1 MTGIDSVAA
10 ALLASRLDS
19 LLTGTV
25 TSRAGGAATAQVGTP
40 GAGASSPPATGGT
53 PAAPPASAQTALS
66 DVALVLDAISRA
78 GGVAT
83 PVIAGRA
90 PLLADP
96 SVLLSVAAAAPP
108 DGQRASDPAAIA
120 AASSAASSTASSTA
134 SPASDV
140 AATRAAAAAPPV
152 AALRAALAQ
161 AVSESGLFYE
171 SHLAQWLSGQ
181 RPLAALMR
189 EPQAR
194 LTTVPVQPAP
204 DAAQHD
210 APDVLD
216 ELLAQRLPL
225 PAAAPRSTTQPGA
238 PAPGGAVPHE
248 LVQNAQLAARPG
260 TASGTAALTGP
271 LGDHPDT
278 RWTPARA
285 ELAAA
290 SADPQAQAAA
300 RVHPAAVPIVRQQ
313 LDALAT
319 DQFRWAGEA
328 WPGARLDWTIEPD
341 DPGGH
346 ASRSGDD
353 TGDGIAWR
361 TRLTLTLPSLG
372 TVDAELVLNGKQL
385 VARLRANS
393 AGADR
398 LTRNEAA
405 LRQRFEG
412 SGLRL
417 GGLSIRAVGDEPDGF
432 DPLVAQA
439 AAAAYARSAAG
450 GTPGTDDEAPR

>member
-19 LLTGTV
+19 LLSGTV
-25 TSRAGGAATAQVGTP
+25 SPSAGGGAASQVGTP
-40 GAGASSPPATGGT
+40 GAGASSAAPAGGS
-53 PAAPPASAQTALS
+53 PVAPPASAQTALS
-66 DVALVLDAISRA
+66 DVALVLDAISRS
-78 GGVAT
+78 GGAAT
-83 PVIAGRA
+83 PVIAGRT

-96 SVLLSVAAAAPP
+96 SVLLSAAAVPLDA
-108 DGQRASDPAAIA
+108 RPAAGPA
-120 AASSAASSTASSTA
+120 ASVVSSSAAL
-134 SPASDV
+134 PASDV
-140 AATRAAAAAPPV
+140 AAARAASDAPPV

-171 SHLAQWLSGQ
+171 SHLAQWLAGQ

-194 LTTVPVQPAP
+194 LTAEPVQPAP
-204 DAAQHD
+204 DAAQQD

-225 PAAAPRSTTQPGA
+225 PAAARTAVQPGA
-238 PAPGGAVPHE
+238 PAPGGAAPHS
-248 LVQNAQLAARPG
+248 LAPAQNAPAVVRPSMASSAA
-260 TASGTAALTGP
+260 TTTDP
-271 LGDHPDT
+271 LGDHPDLH
-278 RWTPARA
+278 WTPARA

-290 SADPQAQAAA
+290 SADPQAQASAA
-300 RVHPAAVPIVRQQ
+300 PVHPAAVPIVRQQ
-313 LDALAT
+313 IDALAT

-341 DPGGH
+341 DSGGH
-346 ASRSGDD
+346 ASRGGDD
-353 TGDGIAWR
+353 AGDGIAWR

-372 TVDAELVLNGKQL
+372 TVDAELVLNGAQL

-398 LTRNEAA
+398 LTRHEAA

-417 GGLSIRAVGDEPDGF
+417 GGLSIRAVGDELDGF
-432 DPLVAQA
+432 DPLVAHA
-439 AAAAYARSAAG
+439 AAAAYARSAPG
-450 GTPGTDDEAPR
+450 GTPGADDETPR

>member
-25 TSRAGGAATAQVGTP
+25 SAPAGGGATAQVGTP
-40 GAGASSPPATGGT
+40 GTGASSMPAANGS

-78 GGVAT
+78 GGAAT
-83 PVIAGRA
+83 PVVAGRA

-96 SVLLSVAAAAPP
+96 AVLLTDPAPP
-108 DGQRASDPAAIA
+108 PAFGPAASA
-120 AASSAASSTASSTA
+120 AASTTSAAI
-134 SPASDV
+134 
-140 AATRAAAAAPPV
+140 AAAPPV
-152 AALRAALAQ
+152 AVLHAALAQ

-171 SHLAQWLSGQ
+171 SHLAQWLAGQ
-181 RPLAALMR
+181 RPLAALLR

-194 LTTVPVQPAP
+194 LAALGQAAADGAS
-204 DAAQHD
+204 DA
-210 APDVLD
+210 LD
-216 ELLAQRLPL
+216 ELLAPRSPL
-225 PAAAPRSTTQPGA
+225 PAAARTAAQPGGTM
-238 PAPGGAVPHE
+238 PNE
-248 LVQNAQLAARPG
+248 LAQNAAAGARQY
-260 TASGTAALTGP
+260 TSSGAAGMAADP
-271 LGDHPDT
+271 LGEHADV

-290 SADPQAQAAA
+290 SSDPQAPAAA
-300 RVHPAAVPIVRQQ
+300 SVHPDAVPIVRQQ

-319 DQFRWAGEA
+319 DQFRWSGEA

-341 DPGGH
+341 EHGGR
-346 ASRSGDD
+346 ASRSDD
-353 TGDGIAWR
+353 AGDGIAWR

-372 TVDAELVLNGKQL
+372 TVDAELVLNGAQL

-393 AGADR
+393 TGADR

-412 SGLRL
+412 SGLQL
-417 GGLSIRAVGDEPDGF
+417 GGLSIRAVDDEPDDF
-432 DPLVAQA
+432 DPLA
-439 AAAAYARSAAG
+439 ARAASAAYARSAAAG
-450 GTPGTDDEAPR
+450 SPDLDDDLPR

>member
-19 LLTGTV
+19 LLSGTV
-25 TSRAGGAATAQVGTP
+25 SPSAGGGAASQVGTP
-40 GAGASSPPATGGT
+40 GAGASSAAPAGGS
-53 PAAPPASAQTALS
+53 PVAPPASAQTALS
-66 DVALVLDAISRA
+66 DVALVLDAISRS
-78 GGVAT
+78 GGAAT
-83 PVIAGRA
+83 PVIAGRT

-96 SVLLSVAAAAPP
+96 SVPLDARPAAGPAASVA
-108 DGQRASDPAAIA
+108 S
-120 AASSAASSTASSTA
+120 SSAAL
-134 SPASDV
+134 PASDV
-140 AATRAAAAAPPV
+140 GAARAASDAPPV

-171 SHLAQWLSGQ
+171 SHLAQWLAGQ

-194 LTTVPVQPAP
+194 LTAEPVQPAA
-204 DAAQHD
+204 DAAQQD

-225 PAAAPRSTTQPGA
+225 PAAARTAVQPGA
-238 PAPGGAVPHE
+238 PAPGGAAPHS
-248 LVQNAQLAARPG
+248 LAPAQNAPAVVRPSMASSAA
-260 TASGTAALTGP
+260 TTTDP
-271 LGDHPDT
+271 LGDHPDLH
-278 RWTPARA
+278 WTPARA

-290 SADPQAQAAA
+290 SADPQAQASAA
-300 RVHPAAVPIVRQQ
+300 PVHPAAVPIVRQQ

-341 DPGGH
+341 DSGGH
-346 ASRSGDD
+346 ASRGGDD
-353 TGDGIAWR
+353 AGDGIAWR

-372 TVDAELVLNGKQL
+372 TVDAELVLNGAQL

-398 LTRNEAA
+398 LTRHEAA

-432 DPLVAQA
+432 DPLVAHA
-439 AAAAYARSAAG
+439 AAAAYARSAPG
-450 GTPGTDDEAPR
+450 GTPGADDETPR

>member
-19 LLTGTV
+19 LLSGTV
-25 TSRAGGAATAQVGTP
+25 SPSAGGGAASQVGTP
-40 GAGASSPPATGGT
+40 GAGASSAAPTGGS
-53 PAAPPASAQTALS
+53 PVAPPASAQTALS
-66 DVALVLDAISRA
+66 DVALVLDAISRS
-78 GGVAT
+78 GGAAT
-83 PVIAGRA
+83 PVIAGRT

-96 SVLLSVAAAAPP
+96 SVLLSAAAVPLDA
-108 DGQRASDPAAIA
+108 RPAAGPA
-120 AASSAASSTASSTA
+120 ASVASSSAAL
-134 SPASDV
+134 PASDV
-140 AATRAAAAAPPV
+140 AAARATSDAPPV

-171 SHLAQWLSGQ
+171 SHLAQWLAGQ

-194 LTTVPVQPAP
+194 LTAEPVQPAA
-204 DAAQHD
+204 DAAQQD

-225 PAAAPRSTTQPGA
+225 PAAARTAVQPGA
-238 PAPGGAVPHE
+238 PAPGGAAPHS
-248 LVQNAQLAARPG
+248 LAPAQNAPAAVRPG
-260 TASGTAALTGP
+260 MASSAATTTDP
-271 LGDHPDT
+271 LGDHPDAH
-278 RWTPARA
+278 WTPARA

-290 SADPQAQAAA
+290 SADPQAQAPAA
-300 RVHPAAVPIVRQQ
+300 PVHPVAVPIVRQQ

-341 DPGGH
+341 DSGAH
-346 ASRSGDD
+346 ASRGGDD
-353 TGDGIAWR
+353 AGDGIAWR

-372 TVDAELVLNGKQL
+372 TVDAELVLNGAQL

-398 LTRNEAA
+398 LTRHEAA

-432 DPLVAQA
+432 DPLVAHA
-439 AAAAYARSAAG
+439 AAAAYARSAPG
-450 GTPGTDDEAPR
+450 GTPGADDETPR

>member
-25 TSRAGGAATAQVGTP
+25 SAPAGGGATSQVGTQ
-40 GAGASSPPATGGT
+40 GAGASSTPSSGSP

-66 DVALVLDAISRA
+66 DVGRVLDAISRA
-78 GGVAT
+78 GGDST
-83 PVIAGRA
+83 PAIAGRA

-96 SVLLSVAAAAPP
+96 TVLLTDTAAPA
-108 DGQRASDPAAIA
+108 RAPATADPAASSTPASA
-120 AASSAASSTASSTA
+120 AASSAAAA
-134 SPASDV
+134 RDA
-140 AATRAAAAAPPV
+140 AATLPV

-171 SHLAQWLSGQ
+171 SHLAQWLAGQ

-194 LTTVPVQPAP
+194 LAAALAPADP
-204 DAAQHD
+204 DAAQHGSTD
-210 APDVLD
+210 LLD
-216 ELLAQRLPL
+216 ELLAQRPPL
-225 PAAAPRSTTQPGA
+225 PATARATAQPGTPAQGGA
-238 PAPGGAVPHE
+238 PARDPAQALPAGARQGASLPHD
-248 LVQNAQLAARPG
+248 
-260 TASGTAALTGP
+260 TADL
-271 LGDHPDT
+271 LGDRPDA

-285 ELAAA
+285 ELATA
-290 SADPQAQAAA
+290 SSDSQAQTLAT
-300 RVHPAAVPIVRQQ
+300 VHPAAVPLVRQQ

-341 DPGGH
+341 DPGNR
-346 ASRSGDD
+346 ASRGDGD

-372 TVDAELVLNGKQL
+372 TVDAELVLNGTQL
-385 VARLRANS
+385 VARLRANQT
-393 AGADR
+393 GADR
-398 LTRNEAA
+398 LTRHEAA
-405 LRQRFEG
+405 LRQRLEV
-412 SGLRL
+412 SGLKV
-417 GGLSIRAVGDEPDGF
+417 GGLSIRAVDNGPDGF
-432 DPLVAQA
+432 DLFAAQA
-439 AAAAYARSAAG
+439 AAAAYARGSASASG
-450 GTPGTDDEAPR
+450 PAMRAPDADDEALP

>member
-25 TSRAGGAATAQVGTP
+25 SAPAGGGATSQVGTP
-40 GAGASSPPATGGT
+40 GTGASSTPSAGSP
-53 PAAPPASAQTALS
+53 PAAPPASTQTALS
-66 DVALVLDAISRA
+66 DVGRVLDAISRV
-78 GGVAT
+78 GGDST
-83 PVIAGRA
+83 PAIAGRA

-96 SVLLSVAAAAPP
+96 TVLLTDTAAPA
-108 DGQRASDPAAIA
+108 ASNLAASSTPASA
-120 AASSAASSTASSTA
+120 AASSAAAA
-134 SPASDV
+134 REA
-140 AATRAAAAAPPV
+140 AATLPV

-171 SHLAQWLSGQ
+171 SHLAQWLAGQ

-194 LTTVPVQPAP
+194 LAAALAPADP
-204 DAAQHD
+204 DAAQHGSTD
-210 APDVLD
+210 LLD
-216 ELLAQRLPL
+216 ELLAQRPSL
-225 PAAAPRSTTQPGA
+225 PAAARATAQPGT
-238 PAPGGAVPHE
+238 PAQGGASARDP
-248 LVQNAQLAARPG
+248 AQALPAVTRQGASLPPD
-260 TASGTAALTGP
+260 TADP
-271 LGDHPDT
+271 LGERADT

-285 ELAAA
+285 ELATA
-290 SADPQAQAAA
+290 SSDSQAQTLAT
-300 RVHPAAVPIVRQQ
+300 VHPAAVPLVRQQ

-341 DPGGH
+341 DQGNRAP
-346 ASRSGDD
+346 RSDVD

-372 TVDAELVLNGKQL
+372 TVDAELVLNGTQL
-385 VARLRANS
+385 VARLRANQ

-398 LTRNEAA
+398 LTRHEAA
-405 LRQRFEG
+405 LRQRLEV
-412 SGLRL
+412 SGLKV
-417 GGLSIRAVGDEPDGF
+417 GGLSIRAVDDGPDGF
-432 DPLVAQA
+432 DLFAAQA
-439 AAAAYARSAAG
+439 AAAAYARGSASAAASG
-450 GTPGTDDEAPR
+450 PATRAPDTDDEALS

>member
-19 LLTGTV
+19 LLSGTV
-25 TSRAGGAATAQVGTP
+25 SPSAGGGAASQVGTP
-40 GAGASSPPATGGT
+40 GAGASSPAPAGGS
-53 PAAPPASAQTALS
+53 PVAPPASAQTALS
-66 DVALVLDAISRA
+66 DVALVLDAISRS

-83 PVIAGRA
+83 PVIAGRT

-96 SVLLSVAAAAPP
+96 SVLLSAAAVPRG
-108 DGQRASDPAAIA
+108 GQPAAGPA
-120 AASSAASSTASSTA
+120 ARVAASSAAL
-134 SPASDV
+134 PASDV
-140 AATRAAAAAPPV
+140 AAARVASDAPPV

-171 SHLAQWLSGQ
+171 SHLAQWLAGQ

-194 LTTVPVQPAP
+194 LTAAPVQPAP
-204 DAAQHD
+204 DAAQQD

-225 PAAAPRSTTQPGA
+225 PAAARTAVQPGA
-238 PAPGGAVPHE
+238 TAPGGAAPHAPA
-248 LVQNAQLAARPG
+248 QNAPAAVRPG
-260 TASGTAALTGP
+260 MTSSTAGMTDP
-271 LGDHPDT
+271 LGDHPDA

-285 ELAAA
+285 ELATA
-290 SADPQAQAAA
+290 SADPQAQASAP
-300 RVHPAAVPIVRQQ
+300 VHPAAVPIVRQQ

-341 DPGGH
+341 DSGGH
-346 ASRSGDD
+346 ASRGGDD
-353 TGDGIAWR
+353 AGDGIAWR

-372 TVDAELVLNGKQL
+372 TVDAELVLNGAEL

-450 GTPGTDDEAPR
+450 GTPGADDETSR

>member
-10 ALLASRLDS
+10 AVLASRLDS
-19 LLTGTV
+19 LLSGTV
-25 TSRAGGAATAQVGTP
+25 SPSAGGGAASQVGTP
-40 GAGASSPPATGGT
+40 GAGASSAAPAGGS
-53 PAAPPASAQTALS
+53 PVAPPASAQTALS
-66 DVALVLDAISRA
+66 DVALVLDAISRS

-83 PVIAGRA
+83 PVIAGRT

-96 SVLLSVAAAAPP
+96 SVLLSAAAVPLDA
-108 DGQRASDPAAIA
+108 RPAAGPA
-120 AASSAASSTASSTA
+120 ASVASSSAAL
-134 SPASDV
+134 PASDV
-140 AATRAAAAAPPV
+140 AAARAASDAPPV

-171 SHLAQWLSGQ
+171 SHLAQWLAGQ

-194 LTTVPVQPAP
+194 LTAEPMQPAP
-204 DAAQHD
+204 DAVQQD

-225 PAAAPRSTTQPGA
+225 PAATRTAVQPGA
-238 PAPGGAVPHE
+238 TAPGGAAAHS
-248 LVQNAQLAARPG
+248 LASAQNAPAVVRPG
-260 TASGTAALTGP
+260 MASSTAGTTDP
-271 LGDHPDT
+271 LGDHPDA

-285 ELAAA
+285 ELATA
-290 SADPQAQAAA
+290 SADPQAQASAP
-300 RVHPAAVPIVRQQ
+300 VHPAAVPIVRQQ

-346 ASRSGDD
+346 ASRGGDD
-353 TGDGIAWR
+353 AGDGIAWR

-372 TVDAELVLNGKQL
+372 TVDAELVLNGAQL

-398 LTRNEAA
+398 LTRHEAA

-432 DPLVAQA
+432 DPLVAQG
-439 AAAAYARSAAG
+439 AAAAYARSAPG
-450 GTPGTDDEAPR
+450 GTPGADDETPR

>member
-25 TSRAGGAATAQVGTP
+25 SAPAGGGVTAQVGTP
-40 GAGASSPPATGGT
+40 GTGASSTSAANGS

-78 GGVAT
+78 GGAAT
-83 PVIAGRA
+83 PVVAGRT

-96 SVLLSVAAAAPP
+96 AVLLT
-108 DGQRASDPAAIA
+108 DPATPPASGA
-120 AASSAASSTASSTA
+120 AASAATSAAT
-134 SPASDV
+134 
-140 AATRAAAAAPPV
+140 AAAPPV
-152 AALRAALAQ
+152 AVLHAALAQ

-171 SHLAQWLSGQ
+171 SHLAQWLAGQ
-181 RPLAALMR
+181 RPLAALLR

-194 LTTVPVQPAP
+194 LASLGQAVA
-204 DAAQHD
+204 DGAQHD
-210 APDVLD
+210 ASDVLD
-216 ELLAQRLPL
+216 ELLAARSPL
-225 PAAAPRSTTQPGA
+225 PAATRNAAQPGGTMPNE
-238 PAPGGAVPHE
+238 PA
-248 LVQNAQLAARPG
+248 QNAAAGARQYA
-260 TASGTAALTGP
+260 ASGAAGMAADP
-271 LGDHPDT
+271 LGEYADL

-290 SADPQAQAAA
+290 SSGPQAQTAAS
-300 RVHPAAVPIVRQQ
+300 VHPDAVPIVRQQ

-319 DQFRWAGEA
+319 DQFRWSGEA

-341 DPGGH
+341 EHGGR
-346 ASRSGDD
+346 ASRGDD
-353 TGDGIAWR
+353 AGDGIAWR

-372 TVDAELVLNGKQL
+372 TVDAELVLNGAQL

-393 AGADR
+393 TGADR

-412 SGLRL
+412 SGLQL
-417 GGLSIRAVGDEPDGF
+417 GGLSIRAVDDEPDDF
-432 DPLVAQA
+432 DPLIAQA
-439 AAAAYARSAAG
+439 ASAAYARSAAA
-450 GTPGTDDEAPR
+450 GTPDLDDDLPR